1 MFFIG
6 DVHANLT
13 EYLRIVES
21 LDGPSIQV
29 GDMGFGFFKN
39 GDSLPEMSQ
48 HRFLRGNHDHP
59 GLAKAHPGYLGDYGY
74 LQDSDIFFVSGAPSV
89 DQEWRT
95 RNINW
100 WPEEELA
107 YEQLM
112 NMISLVSEKRPR
124 VIVSH
129 ECPVDFATEL
139 LEYRTPTR
147 SRTGAALGGAFEQHQ
162 PELWV
167 FGHHH
172 RSVRKRIGGTMFVGL
187 DILEVFRL
195 SP

>member
-39 GDSLPEMSQ
+39 GDSLPEIPQ

-74 LQDSDIFFVSGAPSV
+74 LHDSDILFVSGAQSV

-95 RNINW
+95 QDINW

-107 YEQLM
+107 YEQLVD
-112 NMISLVSEKRPR
+112 MISLVSKKRQTFESKTWILDFSLECISTARETSGESALFGPR
-124 VIVSH
+124 RQNGCGDSWNR
-129 ECPVDFATEL
+129 ARSL
-139 LEYRTPTR
+139 LCQPILCSVPTQM
-147 SRTGAALGGAFEQHQ
+147 L
-162 PELWV
+162 P
-167 FGHHH
+167 
-172 RSVRKRIGGTMFVGL
+172 
-187 DILEVFRL
+187 
-195 SP
+195 